1 MMWCYIARVVDKNL
15 VHSVV
20 TLVMFTVMIWCYVAR
35 DVDKV
40 VVRT

>member
-1 MMWCYIARVVDKNL
+1 MWCYIARVVDKNL
-15 VHSVV
+15 VESVV

-40 VVRT
+40 VVGT